1 VHAAAHRA
9 APRALLSVYDK
20 TGLVELARGLE
31 ALGWELVA
39 SGNTAAALSEA
50 GIAHRQVADVTGAPE
65 MLGGR
70 VKTLHPAI
78 HGGILAD
85 RSVPSHRDDLER
97 HSITPI
103 DLVVCNLYPFAA
115 EPSVEMIDVGG
126 PTMVRAAAKNFAHV
140 GVVVDPAEYDTVL
153 EELQAQGRL
162 SDETRHRLATAAF
175 AHTAA
180 YDAAIVTWFDASGAP
195 SASGELPPTIHIA
208 LEEAQHLRYGENPHQ
223 QGARYRRIGEKSW
236 WDDVVQHSGLE
247 LSYLNLYD
255 AEAAWRLVHDLGSR
269 PAAAIIKHANPCGV
283 AIAGDLPTAYRRAF
297 ECDERSAFGGIVA
310 VNGIID
316 DATCDAIVAA
326 AQADL
331 IIAPG
336 YADGT
341 LDRLRAKR
349 RNTRLL
355 QASPPGPIGLD
366 LRQISGGFLVQEP
379 HTFASGRSDW
389 RVVTKAAPTDEQW
402 ADVELAWRLVGHVKS
417 NAIVLVKDG
426 QAVGIG
432 AGQQNRVESGQIAAS
447 KAAGRAAGGACA
459 SDAFYPF
466 PDGVEAAAAAG
477 VAVVIQP
484 GGSLRDDEV
493 IAAADGLGLAMVF
506 TGERHF
512 LH

>member
-1 VHAAAHRA
+1 M
-9 APRALLSVYDK
+9 RALLSVYDK
-20 TGLVELARGLE
+20 TGLDGLARGLVD
-31 ALGWELVA
+31 LGWELVS
-39 SGNTAAALSEA
+39 SGGTSKALQEA
-50 GIAHRQVADVTGAPE
+50 GIAHTEVATVTGAPE

-70 VKTLHPAI
+70 VKTLHPRI

-85 RSVPSHRDDLER
+85 RSKPDHLADLSAQGIEL
-97 HSITPI
+97 I
-103 DLVVCNLYPFAA
+103 DLVVCNLYPFRAN
-115 EPSVEMIDVGG
+115 PSVEMIDIGG
-126 PTMVRAAAKNFAHV
+126 PTMVRAAAKNFEHV
-140 GVVVDPAEYDTVL
+140 GVLVDPADYGATLD
-153 EELQAQGRL
+153 ELRREGTL
-162 SDETRHRLATAAF
+162 SATTRRRLARAAF

-180 YDAAIVTWFDASGAP
+180 YDAAIVGWLDDTAP
-195 SASGELPPTIHIA
+195 PELAEVLPPTVHVA
-208 LEEAQHLRYGENPHQ
+208 AERVQTLRYGENPHQ
-223 QGARYRRIGEKSW
+223 HGARYRTIGETGW
-236 WDDVVQHSGLE
+236 WDTVVQHSGLE

-255 AEAAWRLVHDLGSR
+255 AEAAWRLVHDLATLRSQ
-269 PAAAIIKHANPCGV
+269 PAAAIIKHANPCGAAV
-283 AIAGDLPTAYRRAF
+283 AGDLPTAYRKAF

-310 VNGIID
+310 VSGPVD

-326 AQADL
+326 AQADV

-336 YADGT
+336 YEPGT

-349 RNTRLL
+349 KNTRLL
-355 QASPPGPIGLD
+355 EASQPPHPPKLE
-366 LRQISGGFLVQEP
+366 LRQISGGFLVQDA
-379 HTFASGRSDW
+379 HHFAAARSDW
-389 RVVTKAAPTDEQW
+389 QVVTKIAPTAEQW
-402 ADVELAWRLVGHVKS
+402 ADAELAWRLVGHVKS

-447 KAAGRAAGGACA
+447 KAAGRAAGGAGA

-484 GGSLRDDEV
+484 GGALRDDEV
-493 IAAADGLGLAMVF
+493 IAKADELGLAMVF